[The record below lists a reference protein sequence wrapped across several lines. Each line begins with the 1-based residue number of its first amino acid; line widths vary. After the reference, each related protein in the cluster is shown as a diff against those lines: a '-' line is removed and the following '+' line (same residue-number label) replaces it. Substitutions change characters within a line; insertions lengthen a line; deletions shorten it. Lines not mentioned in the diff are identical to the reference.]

1 MLRDDA
7 AVSVIVLC
15 INEEHPDDA
24 RVTAEFLATFMAGM
38 TKHQALDSKVEWRIE
53 LDGRVLASHASD
65 G

>member
-1 MLRDDA
+1 M
-7 AVSVIVLC
+7 LC

-53 LDGRVLASHASD
+53 LDGRVLASHASSD